1 MKLNSYFWLFIKV
14 SWLAHCFVV
23 YPSALHNTR
32 RLSVSQT
39 DYCDV
44 CGSGIFVPRMTQHP
58 ALGHKACLLFL
69 FHYFHMNNLLK
80 GLLLPM
86 NPRLLVWICACVC
99 LLSQCPLDD
108 VFMSGS
114 RLAHWILFRFTEAA
128 ITGNIYIIGNIKGHN
143 NCPIGSFG
151 TGYQQSNTTTRTKP
165 MLIYPHR
172 TWNGSMGEEIKKEWL
187 CLVFAPASQTEQW
200 HYNKVSFLYH
210 FLLFWFG

>member
-69 FHYFHMNNLLK
+69 FHYFHINNFFK
-80 GLLLPM
+80 GLLFPM

-114 RLAHWILFRFTEAA
+114 RLGFWILFRFTEAG
-128 ITGNIYIIGNIKGHN
+128 IPGNIYIIGNIKGHN
-143 NCPIGSFG
+143 NGPIASSG
-151 TGYQQSNTTTRTKP
+151 TGCQQSNATTATNPKLTSRW
-165 MLIYPHR
+165 R
-172 TWNGSMGEEIKKEWL
+172 R
-187 CLVFAPASQTEQW
+187 QT
-200 HYNKVSFLYH
+200 
-210 FLLFWFG
+210 